1 LDRLGS
7 TNLRSAPEVVRE
19 RGSGLR
25 KEGFDSGPID
35 KVHKLVDVT
44 TTIGQEVGIVGVFI
58 DIQSENGSDAPDRVA
73 VLGVA
78 DVVEEFF
85 RAVVVSGPGP
95 TTGGDP
101 GGFEVLFIVLEGS
114 EILIDMFENPIR
126 WLSVSAQD
134 REVEFMVFEAADG
147 KGEVHL
153 EGAYGGVDLIRNGGV
168 GGVGSAHFFQF
179 GEDAVA
185 LIDVAG
191 VELEMLLMSFIGN
204 FACFSLH
211 FCEEG
216 FLLVRIGIRHER
228 SIPQSRGGVK
238 PSR

>member
-1 LDRLGS
+1 MDRLGS
-7 TNLRSAPEVVRE
+7 TNLRNAPEVVWE

-25 KEGFDSGPID
+25 KQGFDSGPIN

-44 TTIGQEVGIVGVFI
+44 TTVGQEVGIVGVFVHVE
-58 DIQSENGSDAPDRVA
+58 SENGSDAPDRVA

-85 RAVVVSGPGP
+85 RAVIVTGPGP

-101 GGFEVLFIVLEGS
+101 GGFEVLFIIVEGS
-114 EILIDMFENPIR
+114 EVLIDMFENPIR
-126 WLSVSAQD
+126 GLSVSAQD
-134 REVEFMVFEAADG
+134 REVEFMVFETADC

-153 EGAYGGVDLIRNGGV
+153 EGADGGVDLISHGGV

-185 LIDVAG
+185 LVDVAC
-191 VELEMLLMSFIGN
+191 VELEMFLMSFIGN

-216 FLLVRIGIRHER
+216 FLLVRIGIRHPV

-238 PSR
+238 PS

>member
-1 LDRLGS
+1 MDRLGS
-7 TNLRSAPEVVRE
+7 TNLRSAPEVVWE

-25 KEGFDSGPID
+25 KQGFDSGPID

-44 TTIGQEVGIVGVFI
+44 TAVRQEVGIVGVFVHVEAEDRSHTPNGI
-58 DIQSENGSDAPDRVA
+58 TVLCVSDI
-73 VLGVA
+73 
-78 DVVEEFF
+78 VEEFF
-85 RAVVVSGPGP
+85 RAVIVSGPGP
-95 TTGGDP
+95 TAGGDP
-101 GGFEVLFIVLEGS
+101 SGLEVFLIVVEGA
-114 EILIDMFENPIR
+114 EVLIDMFENTIR
-126 WLSVSAQD
+126 RFSISAQNG
-134 REVEFMVFEAADG
+134 EVKLVVFESTNC

-153 EGAYGGVDLIRNGGV
+153 EGADGGVDLVGNGGV

-185 LIDVAG
+185 LVDVPG

-216 FLLVRIGIRHER
+216 FLLVRIGIRHGM
-228 SIPQSRGGVK
+228 SIS
-238 PSR
+238 

>member
-1 LDRLGS
+1 MDRLGS
-7 TNLRSAPEVVRE
+7 TNLRSAPEVVWE

-25 KEGFDSGPID
+25 KEGFDSSPID

-44 TTIGQEVGIVGVFI
+44 ATVGQEVGIVGVLVNVEP
-58 DIQSENGSDAPDRVA
+58 ENGSDPPHGVV
-73 VLGVA
+73 VLSIA

-85 RAVVVSGPGP
+85 RTVVVAGPRP
-95 TTGGDP
+95 TAGGDP
-101 GGFEVLFIVLEGS
+101 CGLEVLFIVLEGA
-114 EILIDMFENPIR
+114 EVLIDMFKNAIR

-134 REVEFMVFEAADG
+134 GEVEFVVFEATDC

-153 EGAYGGVDLIRNGGV
+153 EGADGGVDLVGHGGV

-185 LIDVAG
+185 LVDVAG
-191 VELEMLLMSFIGN
+191 VELEMLLMSFVGN

-211 FCEEG
+211 F
-216 FLLVRIGIRHER
+216 
-228 SIPQSRGGVK
+228 
-238 PSR
+238 

>member
-1 LDRLGS
+1 MDRLGS
-7 TNLRSAPEVVRE
+7 TNLRSAPEVVWE

-25 KEGFDSGPID
+25 KQGFDSGPID
-35 KVHKLVDVT
+35 KVHKLIDVT
-44 TTIGQEVGIVGVFI
+44 TAVGQEVGIVGVFI
-58 DIQSENGSDAPDRVA
+58 DIQSENGTDAPDGVA
-73 VLGVA
+73 VLSIA

-85 RAVVVSGPGP
+85 RAVVVSGPRP
-95 TTGGDP
+95 TAGGDP
-101 GGFEVLFIVLEGS
+101 GGLEVFLIVVEGA
-114 EILIDMFENPIR
+114 EVLIDMLENPIR
-126 WLSVSAQD
+126 RFSISAQD
-134 REVEFMVFEAADG
+134 GEVKFVIFETTDC

-153 EGAYGGVDLIRNGGV
+153 KGADGGVDLVGHGGV

-179 GEDAVA
+179 GENAVA
-185 LIDVAG
+185 LVDVAG
-191 VELEMLLMSFIGN
+191 VELEMFLVGFIGN

-216 FLLVRIGIRHER
+216 FLLVRIGIRHDG

>member
-1 LDRLGS
+1 MDRLGS
-7 TNLRSAPEVVRE
+7 TNLRSAPEVLRE

-58 DIQSENGSDAPDRVA
+58 DIQSENGSDAPDGVA
-73 VLGVA
+73 VLSIA

-85 RAVVVSGPGP
+85 RAVIVSGPGP
-95 TTGGDP
+95 TAGGDP
-101 GGFEVLFIVLEGS
+101 GGLEVFFIVLERA
-114 EILIDMFENPIR
+114 EVLIDMFENTIR
-126 WLSVSAQD
+126 RFSVSAQD
-134 REVEFMVFEAADG
+134 REVEFMVFETADS

-153 EGAYGGVDLIRNGGV
+153 EGADGGVDLIGDGGV
-168 GGVGSAHFFQF
+168 GGVGSAHFFEL

-191 VELEMLLMSFIGN
+191 VELEMLLMSFVGN
-204 FACFSLH
+204 FACFSFH

-216 FLLVRIGIRHER
+216 FLLVRIGVRHER
-228 SIPQSRGGVK
+228 SIPHSRVGVK

>member
-1 LDRLGS
+1 MDRLGS
-7 TNLRSAPEVVRE
+7 TNLRSAPEVVWE

-35 KVHKLVDVT
+35 KVHKLIDVT
-44 TTIGQEVGIVGVFI
+44 TAVGQEVGVVGVFVHVE
-58 DIQSENGSDAPDRVA
+58 SENGSDAPDRVA
-73 VLGVA
+73 VLGIA
-78 DVVEEFF
+78 NVVEEFF
-85 RAVVVSGPGP
+85 RALIVSGPGP
-95 TTGGDP
+95 TTGGYP
-101 GGFEVLFIVLEGS
+101 GGLEVFLIVLEGA
-114 EILIDMFENPIR
+114 EILIDMFENAIR

-134 REVEFMVFEAADG
+134 REVKFVVFETTDC
-147 KGEVHL
+147 KGEVYL
-153 EGAYGGVDLIRNGGV
+153 EGADGGVDLIGNSRV

-185 LIDVAG
+185 LVDIAG

-216 FLLVRIGIRHER
+216 FLLVRIGVRHKG
-228 SIPQSRGGVK
+228 SIS
-238 PSR
+238 